1 MLTYPTIDPVLVQI
15 GPFPIHWYGLMYL
28 IGLLIAWWLGLGRA
42 KRPDSPVTP
51 EQLSDLVFYAALG
64 VVVGGRLGY
73 ILFYGFPSYLQNPL
87 SILEVWRGGMSFHGG
102 LIGVL
107 IAMAIFARKHNRT
120 FFQMTD
126 FIAPLVP
133 PGLAAG
139 RLGNFINGE
148 LWGHPTQSM
157 WGMQITQENVIAR
170 LPQNLQEAVL
180 NGMGLYPSQLY
191 QAALEGVTLFIILW
205 LYSRKPRPTMAVS
218 GLFLI
223 GYGVFRFLVEFVRM
237 PDAHLGYLA
246 FGWLTMGQLLTIP
259 MILLG
264 ILFMYWAYHKHK
276 LTQGSTAD
284 GN

>member
-28 IGLLIAWWLGLGRA
+28 IGLLIAWGLGHSRA

-51 EQLSDLVFYAALG
+51 EQLSDLVFYSALG
-64 VVVGGRLGY
+64 VVLGGRLGY
-73 ILFYGFPSYLQNPL
+73 ILFYGFPTYLQHPL
-87 SILEVWRGGMSFHGG
+87 AMFEVWRGGMSFHGG

-107 IAMAIFARKHNRT
+107 IAMAIFAHKNNRT

-148 LWGHPTQSM
+148 LWGHPTQSI
-157 WGMQITQENVIAR
+157 WGMQITQESVITR

-180 NGMGLYPSQLY
+180 NGMGLYPTQLF
-191 QAALEGVTLFIILW
+191 QAALEGVALFVILW
-205 LYSRKPRPTMAVS
+205 IFSKKPRPTMAVS

-223 GYGVFRFLVEFVRM
+223 GYGVFRFIVEFVRM
-237 PDAHLGYLA
+237 PDAHIGYLA
-246 FGWLTMGQLLTIP
+246 FDWLTMGQLLSFP
-259 MILLG
+259 MIIIG
-264 ILFMYWAYHKHK
+264 IGLMLFAYRRHSV
-276 LTQGSTAD
+276 QQV
-284 GN
+284 